1 MIKSTGLDGNG
12 VSEVTGVI
20 VMITVTLILAG
31 FVLIS
36 ANSVVSPHEK
46 AVSSTVTA
54 TEIKD
59 YDIIFDNV
67 YGEPFNLDRIGIS
80 LSISERPMQNIMLSG
95 SDTSRFKSYSDDGV
109 IVLGGRFKLLSEY
122 DDKTGWGDFVLKP
135 GEHLDYSV
143 YDMKTNTLMSTGRIA
158 GK

>member
-1 MIKSTGLDGNG
+1 MKSTESDNSG
-12 VSEVTGVI
+12 VSEVVGVMI
-20 VMITVTLILAG
+20 MITVTLILAG

-36 ANSVVSPHEK
+36 ANSVTSTHEK
-46 AVSSTVTA
+46 PISSTVTA

-67 YGEPFNLDRIGIS
+67 YGEPFTLDRIGIS
-80 LSISERPMQNIMLSG
+80 MSISERPIQSIMLSG
-95 SDTSRFKSYSDDGV
+95 SDSSLFQSYSGDGI

-122 DDKTGWGDFVLKP
+122 DDKTGWGEFVLNS

-143 YDMKTNTLMSTGRIA
+143 YDMKTNTLISTGRIA

>member
-1 MIKSTGLDGNG
+1 MIKPTEPDSG
-12 VSEVTGVI
+12 VSEVVGVMI
-20 VMITVTLILAG
+20 MITVTLILAG

-36 ANSVVSPHEK
+36 ANSVTSTHEK
-46 AVSSTVTA
+46 PISSTVTA

-67 YGEPFNLDRIGIS
+67 YGEPFTLDRIGIS
-80 LSISERPMQNIMLSG
+80 MSISERPIQSIMLSG
-95 SDTSRFKSYSDDGV
+95 SDTSRFKSYSDDGKV
-109 IVLGGRFKLLSEY
+109 VLGGRFKILSEY
-122 DDKTGWGDFVLKP
+122 DDKTGWGEFVLNS

-143 YDMKTNTLMSTGRIA
+143 YDMKTNTLMSSGRIA